1 MTKIL
6 VDIEHDLELDLRTLQ
21 YQNTQF
27 LDMLTNC
34 MVDSHSK
41 FDHTNNNNKY
51 LENLLNCMYEIDRVK
66 QKLAC
71 VFEKAQKLIMTRFL
85 PEESCD

>member
-6 VDIEHDLELDLRTLQ
+6 VDIEHDLEWDLINLQ

-27 LDMLTNC
+27 LDMLCNC
-34 MVDSHSK
+34 MVDNHSK
-41 FDHTNNNNKY
+41 FDHTNYNNKY
-51 LENLLNCMYEIDRVK
+51 MENLLHCTYEIRRVK

-71 VFEKAQKLIMTRFL
+71 VFEKAQKLIGTRFL